1 MSINYSLIEGSVRRL
16 YEAKKKKAQV
26 DKWYEEVKKK
36 EQLAI
41 SNFMFTNVPRGEEH
55 FDITLT
61 EGIEYYTNHKHLGV
75 TRVRRRKIV
84 WDMKKLKERLSKAKY
99 KAVVKKRYEIEDI
112 DGLIKYLKKCGVDP
126 KRFKSFLSVTETV
139 DEKELNNL
147 SELGT
152 ITENDIKGCYTVE
165 LSDPYIKITESKND
179 SEV

>member
-61 EGIEYYTNHKHLGV
+61 EGIEYYTNHKRLGV

-126 KRFKSFLSVTETV
+126 KRFKSFLSVTETI

-165 LSDPYIKITESKND
+165 LSDPYIKITESNND